1 MDWYLLTDFEQGR
14 ACWEFTCTKTTAML
28 SEQKI
33 NIQVWSIEIIFWISL
48 WGYHFKELAKYI
60 KNTVQKNTLSSL
72 YGDIEKVFIPT

>member
-14 ACWEFTCTKTTAML
+14 AC

>member
-1 MDWYLLTDFEQGR
+1 MHWYLLTDFEQGR
-14 ACWEFTCTKTTAML
+14 ASWEFTCTKTTAML

-33 NIQVWSIEIIFWISL
+33 NIQVWSTEIIFWISL

>member
-48 WGYHFKELAKYI
+48 WGYHFKELAKHI

>member
-1 MDWYLLTDFEQGR
+1 
-14 ACWEFTCTKTTAML
+14 ML

-33 NIQVWSIEIIFWISL
+33 NIQVWSTEIIFRISL

>member
-33 NIQVWSIEIIFWISL
+33 NIQV
-48 WGYHFKELAKYI
+48 
-60 KNTVQKNTLSSL
+60 
-72 YGDIEKVFIPT
+72 